1 MGRHLL
7 KLGEYIY
14 SGYSWTKLILGCS
27 LKSAGIHAC
36 LVTPSIRSVKPAHN
50 SCSNKL
56 SATLQCH
63 YHLRKFPDKIKR
75 GVDTP
80 YQISGSH
87 LCLYPHFR
95 NNFLTQVEATLQ
107 ITVTPKRYMNENNF
121 FPPSPFLHCGS
132 RGKNQ
137 TMASIQEAA
146 RKRWQSLSVFQLMW
160 LLSWKAQKIFP
171 FSLKKWKPSSCCSL
185 YLSMN
190 SGQSQKHSIPPALE
204 QSSNYCLK

>member
-80 YQISGSH
+80 YQISRSH

-121 FPPSPFLHCGS
+121 FSTLPISTLWKQRKEPDHGQYS
-132 RGKNQ
+132 RSCKEKMTVTLSFSTDVTSKLKSTKN
-137 TMASIQEAA
+137 
-146 RKRWQSLSVFQLMW
+146 
-160 LLSWKAQKIFP
+160 
-171 FSLKKWKPSSCCSL
+171 
-185 YLSMN
+185 
-190 SGQSQKHSIPPALE
+190 IPI
-204 QSSNYCLK
+204 